1 MEEDEKPRETVEE
14 PESLLSML
22 ANEVK
27 APGPRPE
34 KPEKPRRASSIIQC
48 PKGPQPFGIP
58 DGMLREI

>member
-1 MEEDEKPRETVEE
+1 VEEDEKPKETVEE

-34 KPEKPRRASSIIQC
+34 KPPRASSIIQC
-48 PKGPQPFGIP
+48 PQPSAFWDP
-58 DGMLREI
+58 RWHVERDLR